1 MFKKIN
7 LYTRL
12 FTERMEALL
21 AEDALEDDHKTFDSA
36 VRILTLR
43 DYDYL
48 DFRCVLRNSIFVYAK
63 YTNTN
68 LVYEIAFFQK

>member
-1 MFKKIN
+1 
-7 LYTRL
+7 
-12 FTERMEALL
+12 MEALL

-48 DFRCVLRNSIFVYAK
+48 DFRCVLGNSIFVYANIIFISSCNICPFLFTAK
-63 YTNTN
+63 
-68 LVYEIAFFQK
+68 IGISRA

>member
-48 DFRCVLRNSIFVYAK
+48 DFRCVLRNSIFFK
-63 YTNTN
+63 TQSNIRHC
-68 LVYEIAFFQK
+68 IAFF